1 MKHSTFRIER
11 VIRHTSDG
19 PIIRVGQHPQTF
31 GSQEAAKDTAE
42 AWAAM
47 TEQED
52 LHDEHFELV
61 EYKPD
66 GSSVIVG
73 GIFRFRFEDTEH

>member
-11 VIRHTSDG
+11 VIRQESDG

-31 GSQEAAKDTAE
+31 ASQEAAKETAE
-42 AWAAM
+42 VWAAM

-52 LHDEHFELV
+52 LHDEHFEIV
-61 EYKPD
+61 EFKPD
-66 GSSVIVG
+66 GTSVIVG
-73 GIFRFRFEDTEH
+73 GLYRFQWDK